1 MDQKSLSNDTVLSL
15 EQCFYCSGWFRPR
28 YMLNVLFSGIPQRVC
43 MKCRRQIEKI
53 QKEMELEVKKQ
64 EEEDAME
71 NETPE
76 TLGFGS

>member
-1 MDQKSLSNDTVLSL
+1 
-15 EQCFYCSGWFRPR
+15 
-28 YMLNVLFSGIPQRVC
+28 MLNVLFSGIPQRVC